1 MNIRLISHT
10 HILRNSICIQ
20 DSFVRSINMQIWWS
34 ACVFYHGASHMR
46 NNSGTLPE
54 WRGQT
59 MFMYDYIKLIF
70 FTAVFTLCFCNWK
83 MTFMQKC
90 QSVGEGNRRAFL
102 CVIIPSEAQGVH
114 FNLCLYYV
122 NCHQWKWKAYKTNT
136 DHSRLLYNCFRTC
149 PLLIFLSAKFS
160 KQQ

>member
-1 MNIRLISHT
+1 
-10 HILRNSICIQ
+10 
-20 DSFVRSINMQIWWS
+20 
-34 ACVFYHGASHMR
+34 
-46 NNSGTLPE
+46 
-54 WRGQT
+54 
-59 MFMYDYIKLIF
+59 
-70 FTAVFTLCFCNWK
+70 
-83 MTFMQKC
+83 MQKC

-160 KQQ
+160 KQQWGIKAKYAWQMRFTTMSTTQN